1 MIKMKSEVTPWNVEG
16 NVDYSKLIEDF
27 GVSPLFSPMKERL
40 TSRMEKGSHMIRRE
54 FFFTHR
60 DLDLILKDYEKG
72 KGFFLYTGRGPS
84 GNMHLGHLIPL
95 LFTKYLQDAFDVNL
109 YIQITDDEK
118 YLYNKERKWKEI
130 EEFTK
135 DNIKHIA
142 ALGFNPDKTFIFRN
156 SEYAGNVYPMLNSIS
171 RKITFSTAK
180 AVFGF
185 KNETNIGMINYPAY
199 QLIPTFFENKRCLIP
214 AAIDQDPYWRIQRDF
229 AESLGYFKVA
239 AIHSKFLPPLTGM
252 EGKMSSS
259 KKETAIFL
267 TDDEKTVKNK
277 INKYAFS
284 GGQVTLEEHRIKG
297 GNTNVDVPYQWL
309 KIFFEPDDD
318 ELERIKRRYEKGD
331 LLSGEIKK
339 IIINKINLFLKEHQ
353 ENVKKVN
360 VEKYMYTGKLAK
372 KMWKKKYLPKD

>member
-1 MIKMKSEVTPWNVEG
+1 MESKVTPWDVEG
-16 NVDYSKLIEDF
+16 SVDYSKLIEDF
-27 GVSPLFSPMKERL
+27 GVSPLFSPMKEKL
-40 TSRMEKGSHMIRRE
+40 ISRMKEGSHMVRRE

-60 DLDLILKDYEKG
+60 DLNLVLKGYEEG

-84 GNMHLGHLIPL
+84 GDMHIGHIIPL

-118 YLYNKERKWKEI
+118 YLYKKDRKWKDI
-130 EEFTK
+130 DKYTI

-156 SEYAGNVYPMLNSIS
+156 SEYIGNVYPMLNTIG

-185 KNETNIGMINYPAY
+185 TNETNIGFIGFPAY
-199 QLIPTFFENKRCLIP
+199 QIMPTFFEKKRCLIP

-229 AESLGYFKVA
+229 AESLGYNKVA
-239 AIHSKFLPPLTGM
+239 AIHSKFLPPITGID
-252 EGKMSSS
+252 GKMSSS
-259 KKETAIFL
+259 KGDTAIFL

-284 GGQVTLEEHRIKG
+284 GGQVTLELHREKG
-297 GNTNVDVPYQWL
+297 GNTDVDVPYQWL

-318 ELERIKRRYEKGD
+318 ELMRIKKAYESGD
-331 LLSGEIKK
+331 MLSGEIKK
-339 IIINKINLFLKEHQ
+339 IIIDKINSFLKAHQ
-353 ENVKKVN
+353 EKVKNVN
-360 VEKYMYTGKLAK
+360 IEQYMYTGKLAK
-372 KMWKKKYLPKD
+372 EMWKKKYLPKD

>member
-1 MIKMKSEVTPWNVEG
+1 MKSEVTPWNVEG

>member
-1 MIKMKSEVTPWNVEG
+1 MKSEVTPWNVEG
-16 NVDYSKLIEDF
+16 NVDYSKLIEEF
-27 GVSPLFSPMKERL
+27 GVSPLFSPLKEKL
-40 TSRMEKGSHMIRRE
+40 TSRMEEGSHMIRRE

-60 DLDLILKDYEKG
+60 DLDLILKDYELG

-84 GNMHLGHLIPL
+84 GDMHLGHLIPL

-118 YLYNKERKWKEI
+118 YLYKKDRNWKDIDECTI
-130 EEFTK
+130 Y
-135 DNIKHIA
+135 NIKHIA

-156 SEYAGNVYPMLNSIS
+156 SEYIGNVYPMLNSIS
-171 RKITFSTAK
+171 KKITFSTAK

-199 QLIPTFFENKRCLIP
+199 QLMPTFFEKKKCLIP

-252 EGKMSSS
+252 DGKMSSS

-284 GGQVTLEEHRIKG
+284 GGQVTLEEHREKG
-297 GNTNVDVPYQWL
+297 GNTDVDVPYQWL

-318 ELERIKRRYEKGD
+318 ELERIKKSYERGD
-331 LLSGEIKK
+331 MLSGEIKQ
-339 IIINKINLFLKEHQ
+339 IIIDKINSFLKQHQ
-353 ENVKKVN
+353 ENVKNVDVN
-360 VEKYMYTGKLAK
+360 KYMYEGQLAK
-372 KMWKKKYLPKD
+372 EMWKKKYFPKD

>member
-1 MIKMKSEVTPWNVEG
+1 METKVTPWDVEG
-16 NVDYSKLIEDF
+16 SIDYSKLIEEF
-27 GVSPLFSPMKERL
+27 GVSPLFSPMKEKL
-40 TSRMEKGSHMIRRE
+40 TSRMKEGSHMIKRE

-60 DLDLILKDYEKG
+60 DLDLVLKDYESG

-84 GNMHLGHLIPL
+84 GDMHIGHIIPL

-118 YLYNKERKWKEI
+118 YLYKKDRKWKEI
-130 EEFTK
+130 DEYSI

-156 SEYAGNVYPMLNSIS
+156 SEYISNVYPMLNTIS
-171 RKITFSTAK
+171 KKITFSTAK

-185 KNETNIGMINYPAY
+185 TNETNIGFINFPAY
-199 QLIPTFFENKRCLIP
+199 QLMPTFFEKKRCLIP

-252 EGKMSSS
+252 DGKMSSS
-259 KKETAIFL
+259 KSATAIFL

-284 GGQVTLEEHRIKG
+284 GGQVTLEKHREKG
-297 GNTNVDVPYQWL
+297 GNTEVDVPYQWL
-309 KIFFEPDDD
+309 KIFFEPDDE
-318 ELERIKRRYEKGD
+318 ELMKIKREYERGN

-339 IIINKINLFLKEHQ
+339 VIIDKINSFLKAHQ
-353 ENVKKVN
+353 ENVKN
-360 VEKYMYTGKLAK
+360 VDINPYMYTGQLAK
-372 KMWKKKYLPKD
+372 EMWKKKYLPKD